1 MNWITLPIDTS
12 ERLAQGAASLSRA
25 MRVIRGPTPGY
36 AVLRAS
42 HDLSEAIGALEAAR
56 EDLNALAGPQSV
68 PSLRAVS

>member
-1 MNWITLPIDTS
+1 MNWITLPIATS

-42 HDLSEAIGALEAAR
+42 HDLTEAIGALEAAR
-56 EDLNALAGPQSV
+56 ADLDALAASATVQH
-68 PSLRAVS
+68 LRAVS